1 MKLLKFF
8 LSLFL
13 SSSKRK
19 KIDLS
24 GYEARMDYGI
34 LDGKQRIA
42 MDNIL
47 MACELGGAGAE
58 IPALTQEEFDQVVT
72 QIGLH
77 FGNDEI
83 CKNIALK
90 RGNSATINLSIYAQ
104 ATAHKAKLDK
114 WVEAALRQ
122 LNEGTTEEKLKQIA
136 KCIADHAKYESGTNC
151 PLSLLEDGAMCGAY
165 SMLFY
170 KMATRIGVEAYI
182 CYGEADNGFYKG
194 FHAWN
199 KADGYYYDVTWYDTF
214 PRQPKYL
221 HSKTGWG
228 RVCRLNDKGVRQ
240 KRG

>member
-1 MKLLKFF
+1 MLNFILSFF
-8 LSLFL
+8 
-13 SSSKRK
+13 RRR

-24 GYEARMDYGI
+24 KYEDRIDYGV
-34 LDGKQRIA
+34 LDNKQRTA

-47 MACELGGAGAE
+47 MSCELGGAGAE
-58 IPALTQEEFDQVVT
+58 IPALTQEEFDQVVS

-83 CKNIALK
+83 CKNIAIK
-90 RGNSATINLSIYAQ
+90 RGNSAAINLSIYEQ
-104 ATAHKAKLDK
+104 ANAHKAKLDN
-114 WVEAALRQ
+114 WVDDALSK

-136 KCIADHAKYESGTNC
+136 KCIADHAKYESGTNN
-151 PLSLLEDGAMCGAY
+151 PLRLLEDGAMCGAY

-228 RVCRLNDKGVRQ
+228 RHYRVNDKGVQ
-240 KRG
+240 K

>member
-24 GYEARMDYGI
+24 GYEDRMDYGI
-34 LDGKQRIA
+34 LSGKQRIA

-58 IPALTQEEFDQVVT
+58 IPALTQEEFDQVVA

-90 RGNSATINLSIYAQ
+90 RGNSAAINLSIYAQ
-104 ATAHKAKLDK
+104 AKAHKAKLDK
-114 WVEAALRQ
+114 WVEAALSQ
-122 LNEGTTEEKLKQIA
+122 LNEGTTEEKLNQIA
-136 KCIADHAKYESGTNC
+136 KCIADHAKYESGTNN

-199 KADGYYYDVTWYDTF
+199 KADGYYYDVTWYDAF

-221 HSKTGWG
+221 HSKTAWG
-228 RVCRLNDKGVRQ
+228 RVCSVNDKSALR

>member
-1 MKLLKFF
+1 MLNFILSFF
-8 LSLFL
+8 
-13 SSSKRK
+13 RRR

-24 GYEARMDYGI
+24 KYEDRIDYGV
-34 LDGKQRIA
+34 LDNKQRTA

-47 MACELGGAGAE
+47 MSCELGGAGAE
-58 IPALTQEEFDQVVT
+58 IPPLTQEEFDQVVS

-83 CKNIALK
+83 CKNIAIK
-90 RGNSATINLSIYAQ
+90 RGNSAAINLSIYEQ
-104 ATAHKAKLDK
+104 ANAHKAKLDN
-114 WVEAALRQ
+114 WVDDALSK

-136 KCIADHAKYESGTNC
+136 KCIADHAKYESGTNN
-151 PLSLLEDGAMCGAY
+151 PLRLLEDGAMCGAY

-228 RVCRLNDKGVRQ
+228 RHYRVNDKGVQ
-240 KRG
+240 K

>member
-1 MKLLKFF
+1 MLNFILSFF
-8 LSLFL
+8 
-13 SSSKRK
+13 RRR

-24 GYEARMDYGI
+24 KYEDRIDYGV
-34 LDGKQRIA
+34 LDNKQRTA

-47 MACELGGAGAE
+47 MSCELGGAGVE
-58 IPALTQEEFDQVVT
+58 IPPLTQEEFDQVVS

-83 CKNIALK
+83 CKNIAIK
-90 RGNSATINLSIYAQ
+90 RGNSAAINLSIYEQ
-104 ATAHKAKLDK
+104 ANAHKAKLDN
-114 WVEAALRQ
+114 WVDDALSK

-136 KCIADHAKYESGTNC
+136 KCIADHAKYESGTNN
-151 PLSLLEDGAMCGAY
+151 PLSLLEGGAMCGAY

-228 RVCRLNDKGVRQ
+228 RHYRVNDKGVQ
-240 KRG
+240 K

>member
-13 SSSKRK
+13 SSFKRK

-47 MACELGGAGAE
+47 LACELGGAGAE
-58 IPALTQEEFDQVVT
+58 IPVMPQEAFDQVIA

-90 RGNSATINLSIYAQ
+90 RGNSAAINLSIYEQ
-104 ATAHKAKLDK
+104 AKAHKAKLDK
-114 WVEAALRQ
+114 WVEATLRQ
-122 LNEGTTEEKLKQIA
+122 LNEGTTEDKLKQIA
-136 KCIADHAKYESGTNC
+136 KCIADHAKYESGTNN

-182 CYGEADNGFYKG
+182 CYGEADNGLYKG

-221 HSKTGWG
+221 HSKTAWG
-228 RVCRLNDKGVRQ
+228 RLYSLNDKGVRQ